1 MRGSGAGSLAD
12 VSIRA
17 EGSSGLSTSSRVADG
32 VLRIHRRRRLRR
44 KEIAAYSEAIA
55 AALGIDP
62 FVGRDDI
69 DLAEAGD
76 WRLLLMDNQIQGLL
90 IGGRPF
96 LTVRGL
102 LAHPASRRF
111 VTVDMGAVRFIY
123 NGADVMA
130 PGITDAD
137 PSIQIGDLVW
147 VRDER
152 NLRPL
157 AIGEA
162 LLVGPE
168 MVASKQGKAVRSI
181 HHVGD
186 PLWKLD
192 ESPQE

>member
-1 MRGSGAGSLAD
+1 M
-12 VSIRA
+12 
-17 EGSSGLSTSSRVADG
+17 
-32 VLRIHRRRRLRR
+32 LRIHRRRRLRR
-44 KEIAAYSEAIA
+44 KEIAAYAEAIA
-55 AALGIDP
+55 AGLGIDP
-62 FVGRDDI
+62 FRDRDDI

-76 WRLLLMDNQIQGLL
+76 WRLLLVDNQVQGLVL
-90 IGGRPF
+90 GDRPF

-102 LAHPASRRF
+102 LAHPASKRF

-130 PGITDAD
+130 PGIVDAD
-137 PSIQIGDLVW
+137 PAIQVGDLVW

-162 LLVGPE
+162 LLLGPE

-186 PLWKLD
+186 LLWKLD